1 MRLPTDHDYA
11 WALQGLS
18 AVERMQIDEL
28 VLEIVA
34 AEVDGSSPDQIEALA
49 HVFASHVLT
58 CDEHLR
64 GTGIEL
70 AACMFNHATRLRE
83 QLPAN

>member
-1 MRLPTDHDYA
+1 MRLPTDDDYA

-34 AEVDGSSPDQIEALA
+34 AEIDGSSPDQIEALA
-49 HVFASHVLT
+49 HIFARHVPT
-58 CDEHLR
+58 CEEHLR

-70 AACMFNHATRLRE
+70 AACMFDYAARVRE